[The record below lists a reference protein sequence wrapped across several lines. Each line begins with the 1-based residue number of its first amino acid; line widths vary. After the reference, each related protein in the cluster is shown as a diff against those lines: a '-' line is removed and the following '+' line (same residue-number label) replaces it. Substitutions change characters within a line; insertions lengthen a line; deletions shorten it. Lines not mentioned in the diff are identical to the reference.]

1 MLIAGVDMLA
11 PLGVQLPDAAQKLA
25 SRYWPGPLTLVLPV
39 EDGKRPRRLRGYSGG
54 AAVRW
59 TSHLAL
65 SKLIRGHGGPI
76 TSTSANRPG
85 APPAVSGEDIAVEWA
100 AEVGDGRLLVLD
112 GAELAPSPP
121 STVVD
126 CTGAEPVILRAG
138 AIQERDLL
146 AAVAS
151 SGSPETPA

>member
-1 MLIAGVDMLA
+1 
-11 PLGVQLPDAAQKLA
+11 
-25 SRYWPGPLTLVLPV
+25 
-39 EDGKRPRRLRGYSGG
+39 
-54 AAVRW
+54 
-59 TSHLAL
+59 
-65 SKLIRGHGGPI
+65 
-76 TSTSANRPG
+76 
-85 APPAVSGEDIAVEWA
+85 VEWA